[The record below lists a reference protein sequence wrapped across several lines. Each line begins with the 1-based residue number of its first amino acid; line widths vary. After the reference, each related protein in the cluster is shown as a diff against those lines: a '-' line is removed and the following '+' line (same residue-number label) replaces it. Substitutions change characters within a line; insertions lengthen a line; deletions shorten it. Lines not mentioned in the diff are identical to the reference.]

1 MMVEAEKGRRPGKPG
16 TVLKKPAVKPPPRA
30 GQRAI
35 SPVNA
40 DSA

>member
-16 TVLKKPAVKPPPRA
+16 TVLKKPAVKPPRA